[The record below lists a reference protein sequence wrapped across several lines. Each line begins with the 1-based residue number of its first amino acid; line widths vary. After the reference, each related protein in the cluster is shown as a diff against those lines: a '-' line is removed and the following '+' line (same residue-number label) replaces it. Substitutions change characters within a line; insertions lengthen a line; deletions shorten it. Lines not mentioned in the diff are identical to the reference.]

1 IYKFLLTTTAGVPSG
16 PGGNGVPSGPGN
28 GHGMPAHFRE
38 TTLNIAIAPLVS
50 KDQKQIG
57 RLIIFD
63 DVTDR
68 AELEQRLVQA
78 DKLSS
83 IGLLAAG
90 VAHEVNTPLAVIS
103 TYAQMLAKQVAD
115 DEKKSLLLDKIAKQ
129 TFRASEIVNSLL
141 NFS

>member
-1 IYKFLLTTTAGVPSG
+1 MATAIRRK
-16 PGGNGVPSGPGN
+16 
-28 GHGMPAHFRE
+28 FRE
-38 TTLNIAIAPLVS
+38 ATLNIAIAPLVS
-50 KDQKQIG
+50 KDQEQIG

-68 AELEQRLVQA
+68 AELERRLVQA

-115 DEKKSLLLDKIAKQ
+115 DSQKSLILDKIAQ
-129 TFRASEIVNSLL
+129 ADVPRQRDRQFAAEFLAHLRPPRSAT
-141 NFS
+141 